1 MIERMKIQE
10 RNRNMVHGGDIYRNC
25 ISLDYSVNINPLGI
39 PASVEA
45 ALREAVSLCSRYPD
59 IRQEKLKAAI
69 AEMDK
74 VSADEILCGNGASEL
89 FPAILHALKPKKILI
104 PVPSFYGYEWAAG
117 TEACEV
123 SYFHCGSRII
133 LCWERTLSRH

>member
-45 ALREAVSLCSRYPD
+45 ALREAVSFMQPVSGY
-59 IRQEKLKAAI
+59 QAGE
-69 AEMDK
+69 AEG
-74 VSADEILCGNGASEL
+74 S
-89 FPAILHALKPKKILI
+89 
-104 PVPSFYGYEWAAG
+104 
-117 TEACEV
+117 
-123 SYFHCGSRII
+123 HC
-133 LCWERTLSRH
+133 